1 MVVKYI
7 EFYLIIITS
16 GTAAKNRGVWLW
28 MFINKDSVF
37 QKSIELPD
45 SKKSFYSPGRSEV
58 CKNLPVKRLLLT
70 IKTDEF
76 L

>member
-37 QKSIELPD
+37 QKSIELPG
-45 SKKSFYSPGRSEV
+45 SKKSFYFPGRSEV
-58 CKNLPVKRLLLT
+58 CKNPVYVKIYMSR
-70 IKTDEF
+70 DF